1 LIVVYDFGIILL
13 ISPSDGSII
22 SAKSYNLGTYTS
34 TKFVLI
40 NSMGD
45 AAYLL
50 DNLLS
55 SNLFKFDP
63 STVSISGNLI
73 NY

>member
-1 LIVVYDFGIILL
+1 LIVAYDYGIILL
-13 ISPSDGSII
+13 ISPSNGNII
-22 SAKSYNLGTYTS
+22 SAKSYNLGTYTP

-63 STVSISGNLI
+63 SALSISGNLI